1 MVPSTTPVL
10 MIGENQAGRFAR
22 RDEPRLRKF
31 LLDCVYAKEM
41 IAVAVGC
48 VDCRQILAAV
58 RDPVD
63 KFLVLID
70 RNRRVHQHGIALAR
84 NKRRRN
90 GRPFH
95 SLAPGEGRL

>member
-1 MVPSTTPVL
+1 
-10 MIGENQAGRFAR
+10 
-22 RDEPRLRKF
+22 
-31 LLDCVYAKEM
+31 M

-70 RNRRVHQHGIALAR
+70 RNRRVHQHGIARAR
-84 NKRRRN
+84 NKRRRM
-90 GRPFH
+90 GDHFI
-95 SLAPGEGRL
+95 SVAPGGRSLVTTGIGH

>member
-1 MVPSTTPVL
+1 V
-10 MIGENQAGRFAR
+10 
-22 RDEPRLRKF
+22 
-31 LLDCVYAKEM
+31 

-70 RNRRVHQHGIALAR
+70 SNRRVHQHGIVLA
-84 NKRRRN
+84 
-90 GRPFH
+90 
-95 SLAPGEGRL
+95 